1 MSQIKEELS
10 FEEAVKKLEEI
21 VSDLESDELS
31 LEELLEKFEEGIR
44 LSRLCSQKLDKAE
57 QKIKLLLKSKEG
69 RAEFKVL
76 DMRSLYDVKNN
87 D

>member
-1 MSQIKEELS
+1 MSHKEELS
-10 FEEAVKKLEEI
+10 FEEAMKKLEEI

-44 LSRLCSQKLDKAE
+44 LSHLCSQKLDRAE
-57 QKIKLLLKSKEG
+57 QKIQLLLKSKEG
-69 RAEFKVL
+69 GAELKVL
-76 DMRSLYDVKNN
+76 DMRSLYEVENN